1 MTDYKPISVE
11 KPKLNNLL
19 SDYNKKLI
27 GNKTFEN
34 VKTEDIDI
42 GTEMIEQV
50 HDAEPVSVVKIPEDM
65 KQAGYT
71 VTGYSE
77 EGWVM
82 TDMSTMKVSD
92 GTGQQ
97 AVHDKWVENGAH
109 YKNGIAVM
117 NVNGSDKYLVAT
129 TGTYGEVGDLIKV
142 DFENGQSIECVI
154 ADEKN
159 PVDAN
164 FTKYGHSYDGQT
176 NILEFEVDIP
186 TYNAKGNPTTES
198 WGLDWDSNSKIT
210 QISNFGSVI
219 KK

>member
-1 MTDYKPISVE
+1 MTDYKPIQVD

-19 SDYNKKLI
+19 SDYNRNLI
-27 GNKTFEN
+27 GDKTFEN

-42 GTEMIEQV
+42 GTEMIDQV
-50 HDAEPVSVVKIPEDM
+50 HDAEKVSTVTIPEDL

-71 VTGYSE
+71 VTGYSKD
-77 EGWVM
+77 GWVM
-82 TDMSTMKVSD
+82 TDMSTLSIAD
-92 GTGQQ
+92 GTNQQ
-97 AVHDKWVENGAH
+97 SVHDKWVENGAH
-109 YKNGIAVM
+109 FKDGIAVM

-129 TGTYGEVGDLIKV
+129 TNTYGEVGDLIKV

-154 ADEKN
+154 VDEKN
-159 PVDAN
+159 PADVN

-186 TYNAKGNPTTES
+186 TYNAKGNPTTKS
-198 WGLDWDSNSKIT
+198 WGLDWDSSSKIT
-210 QISNFGSVI
+210 QISNMGSVI